1 MDNKTV
7 LIVEDNADNRFL
19 YTTILRHGG
28 YDVLEA
34 HHGGEGVELAREY
47 HPDLVLMDISMPVLD
62 GWGATEQISSDPHT
76 ADIPVVAVTAH
87 IFATREYD
95 RLRQTGFSGC
105 LNKPI
110 APTLLLEEVRSRI
123 GPP

>member
-1 MDNKTV
+1 MDNKTI

-19 YTTILRHGG
+19 YCTILRYGG
-28 YDVLEA
+28 YEVLEA
-34 HHGGEGVELAREY
+34 HHGVEGVDLAREY

-62 GWGATEQISSDPHT
+62 GWGATAQISADPRT
-76 ADIPVVAVTAH
+76 SDIPVIAVTAH
-87 IFATREYD
+87 VFASREQE
-95 RLRQTGFSGC
+95 RLRTCGFKGC